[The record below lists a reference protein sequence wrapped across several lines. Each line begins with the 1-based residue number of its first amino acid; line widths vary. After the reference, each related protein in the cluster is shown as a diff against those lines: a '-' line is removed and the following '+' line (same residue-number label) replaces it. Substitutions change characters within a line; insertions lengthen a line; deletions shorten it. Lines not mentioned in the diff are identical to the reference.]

1 MGGLMGGGDSG
12 FAFRMIIFAL
22 VIMMVMPLMINI
34 FVPSQALNVDN
45 ETVMD
50 DYYNFTGA
58 ARGHT
63 KESVW
68 VLTGVYTPYEG
79 GNYNYTEDGWL
90 YGARIN
96 TYTPTQYEDT
106 HETFTVSRDSD
117 IGIYRYYGDS
127 RDYDATTGTGHKD
140 GSYYTSVVFDR
151 NQKSDIFFSP
161 QAKYDSSGNK
171 YDPTKTNEPFYYS
184 YTGWRYAFQPT
195 SDAWTSNADGDQVF
209 ITATTSS
216 LSLIWYSYYTSTGI
230 SGQLVLSGNDSG
242 VAYLT
247 GDQIVGAFDST
258 TNTARFNMTFNGGVE
273 MGIYIR
279 IDPWYLTNG
288 GYTIKQCYDLGY
300 WSIMVTSISTD
311 AAAYVG
317 TDNPLNIAKIFETLV
332 NLMTFDYTSY
342 NMSEAMGYL
351 CSFIIVIPLYAGLI
365 ALAINNIP
373 ILIFTGVLAA
383 IESIALVIKNWTSWF
398 GIIGPNININ
408 DAIAVVLELIGT

>member
-1 MGGLMGGGDSG
+1 MGGGDSG

-151 NQKSDIFFSP
+151 DQKSDIFFSP